1 MTTHVLDDM
10 PAWLDRRHADLLTA
24 ACYCYDLRGQ
34 AERRGD
40 MLRAADFNE
49 TGDVYFF
56 RAQAISAEWD

>member
-10 PAWLDRRHADLLTA
+10 PAWLDRH
-24 ACYCYDLRGQ
+24 CYDLRGQ

-49 TGDVYFF
+49 TGDVYYF
-56 RAQAISAEWD
+56 RAAAISAEWD

>member
-1 MTTHVLDDM
+1 MPEIVLDDM

-24 ACYCYDLRGQ
+24 ARYCYDLRGQ

-49 TGDVYFF
+49 TGDVYYF
-56 RAQAISAEWD
+56 RATAISAEWD